1 MSMLWIY
8 GEFHTDSFAA
18 KCKLIFWR
26 LERHKCDLDKIKL
39 HQMWYSVLFL
49 QEFLER
55 TAYPLLEGSASFLL
69 SWLIEGQEGYLETN
83 PSTSPEHYF
92 IAPDGMKASVSYSTT
107 MDMSIIR
114 EVFSAV
120 LLSAD
125 VSLHFYLLLLKETGF
140 IEYADTL
147 VILWM
152 KHADLKRYSR
162 VIVKSCH
169 SSMYLFE
176 CLCVWSIHTCVIRF

>member
-1 MSMLWIY
+1 M
-8 GEFHTDSFAA
+8 
-18 KCKLIFWR
+18 
-26 LERHKCDLDKIKL
+26 
-39 HQMWYSVLFL
+39 
-49 QEFLER
+49 ER

-125 VSLHFYLLLLKETGF
+125 VSLHFYLLLLKETG
-140 IEYADTL
+140 L
-147 VILWM
+147 N
-152 KHADLKRYSR
+152 
-162 VIVKSCH
+162 
-169 SSMYLFE
+169 
-176 CLCVWSIHTCVIRF
+176 